1 MGQASQP
8 SRTTGHVVYVE
19 AQPAP
24 ISLELGQAA
33 VLVIDMQNDF
43 GAQGSMFDRAG
54 IDISMIQRAV
64 APTARVL
71 TAARLASIPVV
82 YLVIS
87 LPLRGAYQPCI
98 M

>member
-24 ISLELGQAA
+24 ISLELGRAA

-43 GAQGSMFDRAG
+43 GAQGGMFDFAG
-54 IDISMIQRAV
+54 IDISMIQTVFSLAV
-64 APTARVL
+64 CAPVDYHVC
-71 TAARLASIPVV
+71 IKPD
-82 YLVIS
+82 S
-87 LPLRGAYQPCI
+87 LGRRG
-98 M
+98 